1 MGEKFSKFKEIIESK
16 NADLGYD
23 TSKEAYFRNV
33 NNTKVDVKNR
43 VSDRTKAP
51 EGKFAERTEAE
62 KIQDEK
68 SRNTGTLVHKALNN
82 IITRAV
88 EKINGN

>member
-1 MGEKFSKFKEIIESK
+1 MNIFNQSKS
-16 NADLGYD
+16 
-23 TSKEAYFRNV
+23 
-33 NNTKVDVKNR
+33 
-43 VSDRTKAP
+43 
-51 EGKFAERTEAE
+51 

-88 EKINGN
+88 EKINGNSKTAIDKFNLSENKNFDYVWKIFHLKIIYLLTKKCYFKKYMIILLLKIVL